1 MNIIINL
8 LEKELDHRRSIISQY
23 HFDLVMKSHNEKVV
37 IELNKAIE
45 ILRQNKIGEM

>member
-1 MNIIINL
+1 MNIVIDL
-8 LEKELDHRRSIISQY
+8 LEKELDLRRSIIRQY
-23 HFDLVMKSHNEKVV
+23 HFDLLMKSHNEKIV